1 MKTKFLFI
9 TLLLFV
15 FQQKTNAQEE
25 AAVWYFGDHAGLSFN
40 TGAPVALNNG
50 RLQTVEG
57 SASIAD
63 KNGNLLF
70 YTDGS
75 TVYDRN
81 HNVMRNGDNLK
92 GDVSST
98 QSAIVVPRPR
108 NPGHYFIFTIDKP
121 DYYLTPQDP
130 IEGVNYSEVDMSLNR
145 WRGAVLQNK
154 KNIHLITYNPSDPI
168 ENEFKSSEK
177 ISAVI
182 GGDCMSYWVVTQ
194 FMNKFFAFKV
204 TPAGVNSTPV
214 VSVISNNFP
223 PILTEED
230 MNVAAAGYLK
240 ISPDGTKIAAAYAAT
255 SLQNPGAQNGS
266 KKNGKIFLYDFDD
279 LTGKV
284 SNETLLKDRTYPYGV
299 EFSPSS
305 SRLYATIN
313 VYGEDDVLQ
322 RSQLLQYDLESPDIA
337 NSEAIVHASRN
348 VAGALQLAIDGK
360 IYRAGYPTDGG
371 GFLSHNFLS
380 VINNPENAATNV
392 DYDHNSIDVS
402 PNNVKLG
409 LPPFVQSLFN
419 NSFDA
424 ENFCLGDI
432 TEFSID
438 GARDYDSVEWDFGDG
453 TFSSAE
459 SPTHIYSAPGTFTV
473 TLTKFNNNIPQ
484 DPVCKE
490 ITIIGVDKNVD
501 EYTITQCDV
510 LDNNPNDGLAEFNL
524 QLARDYIT
532 GSNNNLRVLFY
543 EDLQSANY
551 DNLNQNGLSD
561 IYRNTN
567 PNQVLIAKVTG
578 YDSECAGITRVRL
591 ETSPGT
597 PIAGGVAVGCEIENG
612 EAEFDLASI
621 ENNIRNDLGLP
632 QNVELSFHTSENDA
646 ILGEDPLPET
656 YISDAGTLNIR
667 ANAQGVCYGFGTLE
681 LQVVEFPDLPPQ
693 NFLQVCN
700 SEFPV
705 ELGADII
712 LPDPGNYNFQ
722 WNTGETSN
730 TIMASQAGIYTL
742 TITNKQVGCGR
753 TVEFSIEERVAPEIT
768 NIEVNNNGAT
778 SVVTVNTDL
787 ENAGLLYA
795 LDDENGSFQSTPV
808 FRNVPGGTHT
818 VFVQSEDGCVAKE
831 QQFSVFGYPS
841 FFTPN
846 NDGYND
852 EWKPFDLDDPEYD
865 IRNIYIFD
873 RYGQLL
879 KQLDPEG
886 AGWNGIFN
894 GQPMPSDDYWFS
906 ISFTSGKEIK
916 GHFSLKRSN

>member
-1 MKTKFLFI
+1 MKTKIHLIIIFCLFL
-9 TLLLFV
+9 
-15 FQQKTNAQEE
+15 QKATAQEE
-25 AAVWYFGDHAGLSFN
+25 AAVWYFGDHAGLSF
-40 TGAPVALNNG
+40 TSGAPVPLYNG
-50 RLQTVEG
+50 QIQTVEG
-57 SASIAD
+57 SASISD

-81 HNVMRNGDNLK
+81 HDIMRNGNNLK

-108 NPGHYFIFTIDKP
+108 NPGHYYIFTIDKP

-130 IEGVNYSEVDMSLNR
+130 IEGVNYSEVDMSLYSG
-145 WRGAVLQNK
+145 RGAIIQNK
-154 KNIHLITYNPSDPI
+154 KNIHLLTYTPSDPL
-168 ENEFKSSEK
+168 ENEYKSSEK

-194 FMNKFFAFKV
+194 FMNKFYAFKV
-204 TPAGVNSTPV
+204 TPAGVNTSPV

-223 PILTEED
+223 PIITQED

-240 ISPDGTKIAAAYAAT
+240 ISPDGKKIAAAYTAT

-279 LTGKV
+279 VTGKV

-305 SRLYATIN
+305 SKLYATIN

-322 RSQLLQYDLESPDIA
+322 RSQLLQYDLESPDIP
-337 NSEAIVHASRN
+337 NSEAVVHSSRN

-371 GFLSHNFLS
+371 GYLSHNFLS
-380 VINNPENAATNV
+380 VINNPENAAANV

-419 NSFDA
+419 NNFDA
-424 ENFCLGDI
+424 ENFCLGDLTTFTI
-432 TEFSID
+432 EGD
-438 GARDYDSVEWDFGDG
+438 KDYDSVAWDFGDG
-453 TFSSAE
+453 TSSSAE
-459 SPTHIYSAPGTFTV
+459 NATHIYDAPGTYTVILSRFT
-473 TLTKFNNNIPQ
+473 NNIPQ

-490 ITIIGVDKNVD
+490 ITIIGVDQNID
-501 EYTITQCDV
+501 EYTVTQCDV
-510 LDNNPNDGLAEFNL
+510 LDNNPNDGLADFNL

-543 EDLQSANY
+543 EDLQSANL
-551 DNLNQNGLSD
+551 DNLNQNGLPD
-561 IYRNTN
+561 IYRNTT

-578 YDSECAGITRVRL
+578 YDAECSGITRVKL

-597 PIAGGVAVGCEIENG
+597 PIGGGIAVGCEIDNG
-612 EAEFDLASI
+612 EAQFDLGTI
-621 ENNIRNDLGLP
+621 ENDIRNDLGLP
-632 QNVELSFHTSENDA
+632 QNVELSFHTTENDA

-656 YISDAGTLNIR
+656 YISNATTLNIR

-681 LQVVEFPDLPPQ
+681 LQVVEFPDIPPQ

-705 ELGADII
+705 ELGSEII
-712 LPDPGNYNFQ
+712 LPNPGNYSFE
-722 WNTGETSN
+722 WSTGETSN
-730 TIMASQAGIYTL
+730 SIMVNQAGIYTL
-742 TITNKQVGCGR
+742 TVTNTLAGCDR
-753 TVEFSIEERVAPEIT
+753 TVEYSVEERAAPEIT
-768 NIEVNNNGAT
+768 TIDIDNNGAT
-778 SVVTVNTDL
+778 SLVTINTDL
-787 ENAGLLYA
+787 EDAELLYA
-795 LDDENGSFQSTPV
+795 LDDQNGSFQSSPV
-808 FRNVPGGTHT
+808 FRNVPGGTHM
-818 VFVQSEDGCVAKE
+818 VFVQSEDGCVAKQ

-852 EWKPFDLDDPEYD
+852 KWKPFDLDDPEYD
-865 IRNIYIFD
+865 IKNIYIFD

-879 KQLDPEG
+879 KQLNPEG
-886 AGWNGIFN
+886 EGWNGTFN
-894 GQPMPSDDYWFS
+894 GHPMPSDDYWFA

-916 GHFSLKRSN
+916 GHFTLKRAN